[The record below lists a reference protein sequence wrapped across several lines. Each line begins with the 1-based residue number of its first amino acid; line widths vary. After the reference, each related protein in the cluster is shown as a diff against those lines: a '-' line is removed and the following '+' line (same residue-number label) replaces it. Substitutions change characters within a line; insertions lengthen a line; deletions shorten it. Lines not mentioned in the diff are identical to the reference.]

1 VHSIHW
7 RRSTYESALVRFGV
21 LSLII
26 DKISMPLAAG
36 SLALYLFLAA
46 VILATATAHR
56 RRQYGLLLMS
66 GITPGDLGYI
76 VAFQI
81 VLSCIVGGIAGY
93 VVYLATASTINM
105 LLADSGIV
113 ADARLIIGLD
123 VPAFLPS
130 LSGLAVATLW
140 SGMTLLA
147 VGVGTMILRFQGI
160 TNAAAPI
167 TLVKS

>member
-1 VHSIHW
+1 MGAKSPYHVSIE
-7 RRSTYESALVRFGV
+7 TFGKPSSFAV
-21 LSLII
+21 GT
-26 DKISMPLAAG
+26 AG
-36 SLALYLFLAA
+36 MNEDRAS
-46 VILATATAHR
+46 LATATAHR

-66 GITPGDLGYI
+66 GITPGDVGYI

-81 VLSCIVGGIAGY
+81 FLSCVVGGIAGY
-93 VVYLATASTINM
+93 VVYLATAAGINA
-105 LLADSGIV
+105 LLADSSIV

-123 VPAFLPS
+123 VTAFLPS
-130 LSGLAVATLW
+130 LSGLAVAGLW

-147 VGVGTMILRFQGI
+147 VGVGTIILRFQGI